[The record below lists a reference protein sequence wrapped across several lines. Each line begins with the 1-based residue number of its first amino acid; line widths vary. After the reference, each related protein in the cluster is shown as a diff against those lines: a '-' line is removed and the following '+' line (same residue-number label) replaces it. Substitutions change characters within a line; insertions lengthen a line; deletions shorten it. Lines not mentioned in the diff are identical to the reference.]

1 MADSDDELWI
11 RPGLAIAATDLNER
25 FTTSG
30 GPGGQHANRSRTRVE
45 LRLDL
50 RSCASLSEHQR
61 AVLVAH
67 FGPEVRVVC
76 DEERSQLR
84 NRTLARE
91 RLAGRLRAALVPQ
104 RTRRPTNA
112 TRASQRRRLD
122 SKRRRGAVKSQ
133 RRRPSA
139 DD

>member
-1 MADSDDELWI
+1 MTDPDDVLHI
-11 RPGLAIAATDLNER
+11 RPGLAIAGSDLDER

-50 RSCASLSEHQR
+50 MACSSLSEHQR
-61 AVLVAH
+61 SVLVAH
-67 FGPEVRVVC
+67 FGPDVRVVV

-84 NRTLARE
+84 NRAIARD

-104 RTRRPTNA
+104 RTRRPTRA
-112 TRASQRRRLD
+112 TRSSQRRRLD
-122 SKRRRGAVKSQ
+122 AKRRRGEIKSQ
-133 RRRPSA
+133 RRRPTGE
-139 DD
+139 D